1 MRTRSWSQ
9 VLAPTSMSTSATK
22 RRCGRLRIVGN
33 RGSITV
39 LCNRREQSLATI
51 TLLLQRVREGE
62 QAARDSLFELAY
74 DSLKGLAR
82 SRLRSDG
89 RGNHLDTTAL
99 VHEAYLR
106 FVNSGELRADDRRA
120 FFAYASSV
128 MRSVIVDSARER
140 LAERRGGDVMQVTLS
155 TQIAENI
162 PADDQGILQVHEAL
176 IALTE
181 ADPRAAQVVEM
192 RYFGGYTEQEIADAL
207 DINVRTVARDWEKA
221 RLLLE
226 VALK

>member
-1 MRTRSWSQ
+1 M
-9 VLAPTSMSTSATK
+9 MTSATQRSCK
-22 RRCGRLRIVGN
+22 RLRIVGN

-39 LCNRREQSLATI
+39 LRDRREEGVATI

-62 QAARDSLFELAY
+62 QTARDSLFELAY
-74 DSLKGLAR
+74 NNLKGLAR

-89 RGNHLDTTAL
+89 RGGQLDTTAL

-106 FVNSGELRADDRRA
+106 FINSGDLRADDRRA

-140 LAERRGGDVMQVTLS
+140 LAERRGGDLMQVTLS

-176 IALTE
+176 IALAK
-181 ADPRAAQVVEM
+181 ADQRAAQVVEM
-192 RYFGGYTEQEIADAL
+192 RYFGGYTEEEIAEAL

-226 VALK
+226 VALR

>member
-1 MRTRSWSQ
+1 M
-9 VLAPTSMSTSATK
+9 
-22 RRCGRLRIVGN
+22 
-33 RGSITV
+33 
-39 LCNRREQSLATI
+39 ATI
-51 TLLLQRVREGE
+51 TLLLHRAREGE
-62 QAARDSLFELAY
+62 KGARESLFELAY

-82 SRLRSDG
+82 SRLRNDG
-89 RGNHLDTTAL
+89 RGGQLDTTAL

-106 FVNSGELRADDRRA
+106 FVSSGDLRADDRRA

-140 LAERRGGDVMQVTLS
+140 LAERRGGDLMQVTLS
-155 TQIAENI
+155 TQIAESI
-162 PADDQGILQVHEAL
+162 PADDEGILQVHEAL
-176 IALTE
+176 SALAV

>member
-9 VLAPTSMSTSATK
+9 VLAPTSMSTSATQ

>member
-1 MRTRSWSQ
+1 MRTRSGWK
-9 VLAPTSMSTSATK
+9 VLAQGLMKTSATQPG
-22 RRCGRLRIVGN
+22 CGRLRIVGN

-39 LCNRREQSLATI
+39 LRDRREEGMATI
-51 TLLLQRVREGE
+51 TLLLQRAREGE

-82 SRLRSDG
+82 SRLRSGG
-89 RGNHLDTTAL
+89 RGGQLDTTAL

-106 FVNSGELRADDRRA
+106 FVRSGDLRADDRRA

-155 TQIAENI
+155 TQVAESI
-162 PADDQGILQVHEAL
+162 PADDESILQVHEAL
-176 IALTE
+176 TALAE

-192 RYFGGYTEQEIADAL
+192 RYFGGYTEQEIAEAL

>member
-1 MRTRSWSQ
+1 MNTI
-9 VLAPTSMSTSATK
+9 ATQSG
-22 RRCGRLRIVGN
+22 CGRLRLVRN

-39 LCNRREQSLATI
+39 LRDRREEGMATI
-51 TLLLQRVREGE
+51 TLLLQRAQQGE

-82 SRLRSDG
+82 SRLRGGGRDG
-89 RGNHLDTTAL
+89 QLDTTAL

-106 FVNSGELRADDRRA
+106 FVNSGDLRANDRRA

-140 LAERRGGDVMQVTLS
+140 LAERRGGNLVQVTLS
-155 TQIAENI
+155 TQIADNM

-176 IALTE
+176 IALAE

-192 RYFGGYTEQEIADAL
+192 RYFGGYTEEEIAEAL

-226 VALK
+226 VALR

>member
-1 MRTRSWSQ
+1 
-9 VLAPTSMSTSATK
+9 VLAKGLMKTSATQHG
-22 RRCGRLRIVGN
+22 CGRLRIVGN

-39 LCNRREQSLATI
+39 LRDRREEGMATI
-51 TLLLQRVREGE
+51 TMLLQRAREGE

-74 DSLKGLAR
+74 DSLKSLAR
-82 SRLRSDG
+82 SRLRSGARDG
-89 RGNHLDTTAL
+89 HLDTTAL

-106 FVNSGELRADDRRA
+106 FVKSGDLRADDRRA

-140 LAERRGGDVMQVTLS
+140 LAERRGGDLMQVTLS
-155 TQIAENI
+155 TQIADNI

-176 IALTE
+176 IALAQ

-192 RYFGGYTEQEIADAL
+192 RYFGGYTEDEIAEAL

-226 VALK
+226 VALR

>member
-1 MRTRSWSQ
+1 MKMIATQPRS
-9 VLAPTSMSTSATK
+9 
-22 RRCGRLRIVGN
+22 GRLRIVGN

-39 LCNRREQSLATI
+39 LRDRREEGMATI

-82 SRLRSDG
+82 SRLRISG
-89 RGNHLDTTAL
+89 RGQLDTTAL

-106 FVNSGELRADDRRA
+106 FVNSGDLRADDRRA

-140 LAERRGGDVMQVTLS
+140 LAERRGGDLMQVTLS
-155 TQIAENI
+155 TQIAESI

-176 IALTE
+176 IALAE

-192 RYFGGYTEQEIADAL
+192 RYFGGYTEEEIAEAL

-226 VALK
+226 IALR

>member
-1 MRTRSWSQ
+1 MN
-9 VLAPTSMSTSATK
+9 TSALQH
-22 RRCGRLRIVGN
+22 RCGRLRIVGN

-39 LCNRREQSLATI
+39 LRDLREESMATI
-51 TLLLQRVREGE
+51 TLLLQRAREGE

-89 RGNHLDTTAL
+89 RGNQLDTTAL

-106 FVNSGELRADDRRA
+106 FVNSGDLRADDRRA

-140 LAERRGGDVMQVTLS
+140 LAERRGGDLMQVTLS
-155 TQIAENI
+155 TQVAENI

-176 IALTE
+176 IALAE

-192 RYFGGYTEQEIADAL
+192 RYFGGYTEDEIAEAL

-226 VALK
+226 IALK

>member
-1 MRTRSWSQ
+1 MEAGAMQGGR
-9 VLAPTSMSTSATK
+9 A
-22 RRCGRLRIVGN
+22 RLRLVGN

-39 LCNRREQSLATI
+39 LRDRREERMASI

-74 DSLKGLAR
+74 DSLKSLAR
-82 SRLRSDG
+82 ARLRGGG
-89 RGNHLDTTAL
+89 RGANLNTTML

-128 MRSVIVDSARER
+128 MRSVVVDNARER
-140 LAERRGGDVMQVTLS
+140 LAERRGGDLMQVTLS
-155 TQIAENI
+155 TQIADSV
-162 PADDQGILQVHEAL
+162 PAGDEAILQVHEAL
-176 IALTE
+176 IALAE
-181 ADPRAAQVVEM
+181 ADPRAARVVEM

-207 DINVRTVARDWEKA
+207 DIDVRTVNRDWQKA

>member
-1 MRTRSWSQ
+1 
-9 VLAPTSMSTSATK
+9 
-22 RRCGRLRIVGN
+22 LRIVGN

-39 LCNRREQSLATI
+39 LRDRREEGMATI
-51 TLLLQRVREGE
+51 TMLLQRAREGE
-62 QAARDSLFELAY
+62 QNARDSLFERAY

-82 SRLRSDG
+82 SRLRSGG
-89 RGNHLDTTAL
+89 RGGQLDTTAL

-106 FVNSGELRADDRRA
+106 FVNSGDLRADDRRA

-140 LAERRGGDVMQVTLS
+140 LAERRGGDLMQVTLS
-155 TQIAENI
+155 TQMADNI
-162 PADDQGILQVHEAL
+162 PADDQGVLQVHEAL
-176 IALTE
+176 LALTE

-192 RYFGGYTEQEIADAL
+192 RYFGGYTEEEIAEAL

-226 VALK
+226 VALR

>member
-1 MRTRSWSQ
+1 M
-9 VLAPTSMSTSATK
+9 
-22 RRCGRLRIVGN
+22 
-33 RGSITV
+33 
-39 LCNRREQSLATI
+39 ATI
-51 TLLLQRVREGE
+51 TMLLQRARDGD
-62 QAARDSLFELAY
+62 QGARDSLFGLAY
-74 DSLKGLAR
+74 DSLKRLAR
-82 SRLRSDG
+82 SRLQRGGRS
-89 RGNHLDTTAL
+89 RQLDTTAL
-99 VHEAYLR
+99 VHESYLR
-106 FVNSGELRADDRRA
+106 FVNSGDLRADDRRA

-140 LAERRGGDVMQVTLS
+140 LAERRGGDVKQVTLS
-155 TQIAENI
+155 TQIVESI

-176 IALTE
+176 IALAA

-207 DINVRTVARDWEKA
+207 GINVRTVARDWEKA